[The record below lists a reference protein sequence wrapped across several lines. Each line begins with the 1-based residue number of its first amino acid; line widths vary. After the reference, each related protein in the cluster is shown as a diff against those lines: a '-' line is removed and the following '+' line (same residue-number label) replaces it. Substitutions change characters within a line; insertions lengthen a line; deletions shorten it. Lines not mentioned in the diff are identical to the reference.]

1 MSSHCNQRSHKEEEK
16 MSGTALRA
24 LVAVVLF
31 IHGIG
36 HVMGVMPALKL
47 VNVEGWNSRS
57 WLLTPILGE
66 TISRILSII
75 LFLVALVGFVASTLA
90 LLGWLVPH
98 DWWRT
103 LAVVSAVISIVTIAL
118 FWNAF
123 VSFFPNKV
131 GALGVD
137 IAVLVC
143 LLVLNWPTEAML
155 GY

>member
-1 MSSHCNQRSHKEEEK
+1 
-16 MSGTALRA
+16 MSGVTLRA

-36 HVMGVMPALKL
+36 HVMGVLPAFGLST
-47 VNVEGWNSRS
+47 EGWHSRS

-66 TISRILSII
+66 TISRILSVI
-75 LFLVALVGFVASTLA
+75 LFLLALIGFIASSLA

-103 LAVVSAVISIVTIAL
+103 LALVSAVISIVTIVL

-123 VSFFPNKV
+123 VTFFPNKV

-143 LLVLNWPTEAML
+143 LLALNWPTEAML

>member
-1 MSSHCNQRSHKEEEK
+1 
-16 MSGTALRA
+16 MSGVTLRA

-36 HVMGVMPALKL
+36 HVMGVIPALQLTDIK
-47 VNVEGWNSRS
+47 GWNSRS

-66 TISRILSII
+66 TISRFLSII
-75 LFLVALVGFVASTLA
+75 LFLVALAGFVASSLA
-90 LLGWLVPH
+90 LLGWVVPH

-118 FWNAF
+118 YWNAF
-123 VSFFPNKV
+123 VAFFPNKV

>member
-1 MSSHCNQRSHKEEEK
+1 MA
-16 MSGTALRA
+16 GTTLRII
-24 LVAVVLF
+24 VAAVLF

-36 HVMGVMPALKL
+36 HIMGVMPALRL
-47 VNVEGWNSRS
+47 VDVNGWNSRS

-66 TISRILSII
+66 AASRILGIV
-75 LFLVALVGFVASTLA
+75 LFLVALLGFVASALA

-98 DWWRT
+98 EWWRT
-103 LAVVSAVISIVTIAL
+103 LAVVSAVVSIVTIVL

-131 GALGVD
+131 GAIGVD

-143 LLVLNWPTEAML
+143 LLWLNWPTEAAV

>member
-1 MSSHCNQRSHKEEEK
+1 MR
-16 MSGTALRA
+16 
-24 LVAVVLF
+24 
-31 IHGIG
+31 
-36 HVMGVMPALKL
+36 P
-47 VNVEGWNSRS
+47 
-57 WLLTPILGE
+57 
-66 TISRILSII
+66 ISRILSII
-75 LFLVALVGFVASTLA
+75 LFLVALVGFVASALA
-90 LLGWLVPH
+90 LLGWVVPH

-103 LAVVSAVISIVTIAL
+103 LAVVSAVISIVTIVL

-123 VSFFPNKV
+123 VAFFPNKV

>member
-1 MSSHCNQRSHKEEEK
+1 MSP
-16 MSGTALRA
+16 TIVRA
-24 LVAVVLF
+24 LIAAVLF

-36 HVMGVMPALKL
+36 HVTGVMPALQLFDVK
-47 VNVEGWNSRS
+47 GWNSRS
-57 WLLTPILGE
+57 WLLTPLIGE
-66 TISRILSII
+66 TASRILSAV

-98 DWWRT
+98 EWWRT
-103 LAVVSAVISIVTIAL
+103 LALVSAVISIVTIVL

-143 LLVLNWPTEAML
+143 LLVLNWPTEADI
-155 GY
+155 GF

>member
-1 MSSHCNQRSHKEEEK
+1 
-16 MSGTALRA
+16 MSGATLRA
-24 LVAVVLF
+24 LVAVVQF
-31 IHGIG
+31 IHRIG
-36 HVMGVMPALKL
+36 HVMGVLPALKL
-47 VNVEGWNSRS
+47 VSVEGWNSRS

-75 LFLVALVGFVASTLA
+75 LFLIALIGFVASALA
-90 LLGWLVPH
+90 LLGWVVPH

-103 LAVVSAVISIVTIAL
+103 LAVVSAVISIVTIVL

-123 VSFFPNKV
+123 VAFFPNKV

>member
-1 MSSHCNQRSHKEEEK
+1 
-16 MSGTALRA
+16 MSGTTLRA

-31 IHGIG
+31 LHGIG
-36 HVMGVMPALKL
+36 HSMGVIPALKPGS
-47 VNVEGWNSRS
+47 VEGWNSHS

-66 TISRILSII
+66 TVSRILSII
-75 LFLVALVGFVASTLA
+75 LFSLALIGFVASTLA
-90 LLGWLVPH
+90 LLGWVVPH
-98 DWWRT
+98 DWWRM
-103 LAVVSAVISIVTIAL
+103 LALVSAVISIVTIVL

-123 VSFFPNKV
+123 VTFFPNKV

-143 LLVLNWPTEAML
+143 LLALNWPTEAML

>member
-1 MSSHCNQRSHKEEEK
+1 
-16 MSGTALRA
+16 MSGTTLRA

-31 IHGIG
+31 MHGIG
-36 HVMGVMPALKL
+36 HSMGVLPA
-47 VNVEGWNSRS
+47 VNLSSVEGWNSRS

-75 LFLVALVGFVASTLA
+75 LFSIALVGFLASTLA
-90 LLGWLVPH
+90 LLGWVVPH
-98 DWWRT
+98 DWWRP
-103 LAVVSAVISIVTIAL
+103 LAVVSSVISIVTIVL

-123 VSFFPNKV
+123 VTFFPNKI

-143 LLVLNWPTEAML
+143 LLALNWPTEAML

>member
-1 MSSHCNQRSHKEEEK
+1 MSSI
-16 MSGTALRA
+16 TLRIIIA
-24 LVAVVLF
+24 AVLF

-36 HVMGVMPALKL
+36 HFMGVMPALRL
-47 VNVEGWNSRS
+47 VDVKGWNSRS
-57 WLLTPILGE
+57 WLLTPLIGE
-66 TISRILSII
+66 TASRILSIL
-75 LFLVALVGFVASTLA
+75 LFLAALVGFVAAALA
-90 LLGWLVPH
+90 LVGWLVPH
-98 DWWRT
+98 ESWRM

-123 VSFFPNKV
+123 VSLIPNKV

-143 LLVLNWPTEAML
+143 LLVLNWPSEADI

>member
-1 MSSHCNQRSHKEEEK
+1 
-16 MSGTALRA
+16 MSGVTLRA
-24 LVAVVLF
+24 LLAVVLL

-36 HVMGVMPALKL
+36 HVMGVMPALGL
-47 VNVEGWNSRS
+47 STVEGWNSRS

-75 LFLVALVGFVASTLA
+75 LFLAALVGFVASSLA
-90 LLGWLVPH
+90 LLGWLLPH

-103 LAVVSAVISIVTIAL
+103 LAVVSSVVSIVTIIL

-123 VSFFPNKV
+123 VAFFPNKI

-137 IAVLVC
+137 IAALVC